1 VNRVVST
8 NAVDVI
14 PALSGLCV
22 TGGRLNLAKLLPAAD
37 ASTLPPALAWHRPGF
52 TETLINS
59 SMRTPTTITLSNTVT
74 IYSGLKKFNNTNG
87 VNTNG
92 LVNQTGG
99 WLFFRT
105 SPAVAWSSN
114 ALSYHSNTN
123 DYQFWKGF
131 ISNIPAG
138 NYEYYL
144 QLDFESGART
154 TYSYY
159 TNNADGFATTTNL
172 TTAQASP
179 YSFAVAKAS
188 AILTLSGTNQIY
200 NGSARPVTASTTP
213 SGLATSITYNGASS
227 APTNAGSYTI
237 VATVNDANYQGSATS
252 TLTVSQASASV
263 SLSGLSQTYDGTTRT
278 VTATTSPTNLP
289 VTITYNGASSA
300 PTNAGSY
307 TVVATVN
314 DANYQGST
322 TNSLTVAQAFA
333 TVSLS
338 NLSHVYDGSPKAAT
352 VTISPAGLSYSVTY
366 DGSATI
372 PSAVGTY
379 AVEANVTDSNY
390 QGSAT
395 GTLSITAPPA
405 PTFASTFGTAT
416 PTSDGDGDGIP
427 ALAEYALG
435 GGTNGN
441 DLSLLPVPTVSGSSV
456 SMSAVVRT
464 NDTNLLIYPEATFDL
479 GSPTNWTTFGFTTN
493 TSTSG
498 VPEGFARKTYDF
510 NAGTNRRAFLKLTIQ
525 QQ

>member
-1 VNRVVST
+1 
-8 NAVDVI
+8 
-14 PALSGLCV
+14 
-22 TGGRLNLAKLLPAAD
+22 
-37 ASTLPPALAWHRPGF
+37 
-52 TETLINS
+52 
-59 SMRTPTTITLSNTVT
+59 
-74 IYSGLKKFNNTNG
+74 
-87 VNTNG
+87 
-92 LVNQTGG
+92 
-99 WLFFRT
+99 
-105 SPAVAWSSN
+105 
-114 ALSYHSNTN
+114 
-123 DYQFWKGF
+123 
-131 ISNIPAG
+131 
-138 NYEYYL
+138 
-144 QLDFESGART
+144 
-154 TYSYY
+154 
-159 TNNADGFATTTNL
+159 
-172 TTAQASP
+172 
-179 YSFAVAKAS
+179 
-188 AILTLSGTNQIY
+188 
-200 NGSARPVTASTTP
+200 
-213 SGLATSITYNGASS
+213 
-227 APTNAGSYTI
+227 
-237 VATVNDANYQGSATS
+237 
-252 TLTVSQASASV
+252 
-263 SLSGLSQTYDGTTRT
+263 LSQTYDGTTRT

-307 TVVATVN
+307 TAVATVN

-322 TNSLTVAQAFA
+322 TNSLTVAQASA
-333 TVSLS
+333 TLSLS
-338 NLSHVYDGSPKAAT
+338 HLSHVYDGSPKAAT

-366 DGSATI
+366 DGSATV